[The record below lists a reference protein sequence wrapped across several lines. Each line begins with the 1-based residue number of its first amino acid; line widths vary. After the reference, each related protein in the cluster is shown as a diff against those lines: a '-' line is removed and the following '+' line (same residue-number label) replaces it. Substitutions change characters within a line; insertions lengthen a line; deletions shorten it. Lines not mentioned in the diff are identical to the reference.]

1 MIGGLA
7 AVVLAAFVTLLV
19 VWANDDSPDTVVAGT
34 STSSAPTS
42 TSTSTST
49 TVSPATS
56 STATSTTAA
65 PAATTPT
72 AAPPTTAVQPI
83 VTGQGA
89 VLAPPAS
96 PDVRTVPAG
105 GNCSALA
112 DAGWE
117 ATCGTTG
124 AKDAVLAWVVETR
137 QTELGRTARRVLI
150 FRRGSGQ
157 QWTLVLRAG
166 DESGT
171 QYTDIRARVEDVSGD
186 GTGEIAVG
194 FRRVGASA
202 VLDVDLVEGPGVVAV
217 HRELPR
223 GAARVSSG
231 QLDTWRRLDSSRF
244 SHEVIQFRDRAWRI
258 VGSAVVPAGDVPPS
272 QL

>member
-1 MIGGLA
+1 MIGSLA

-19 VWANDDSPDTVVAGT
+19 VWANDDSPDNVVAGT
-34 STSSAPTS
+34 STSSALTS
-42 TSTSTST
+42 TSSSTST
-49 TVSPATS
+49 T
-56 STATSTTAA
+56 STTAPA
-65 PAATTPT
+65 ATTTTAPPAATTPT
-72 AAPPTTAVQPI
+72 VAPPTTAVQPI

-157 QWTLVLRAG
+157 QWTLVLRAA

-171 QYTDIRARVEDVSGD
+171 QYSDIRARVEDVSGD

-258 VGSAVVPAGDVPPS
+258 VGSAVVAASDVPPS